1 MSQYVVCK
9 MKQLVLMCVIVIVCA
24 CVHVCMSLCGCVH
37 GMPHVQV
44 NIVMTVVQ
52 GLNLL
57 LVIAATSKYVCT

>member
-1 MSQYVVCK
+1 
-9 MKQLVLMCVIVIVCA
+9 MCVIVIVCA
-24 CVHVCMSLCGCVH
+24 CVHVAVCMPLCGCVH